1 MAWGGAQMKK
11 PCQSCFQTTELIYK
25 TKISYFTDSL
35 TNKIY
40 AYDYDDGKLS
50 NRRVIVDAVALGLPD
65 NTFCDGLCIDDE
77 GCLWSARFG

>member
-1 MAWGGAQMKK
+1 MKR
-11 PCQSCFQTTELIYK
+11 PCELVLFISW
-25 TKISYFTDSL
+25 TSLEGKISYFTDSL
-35 TNKIY
+35 TNKIH

-65 NTFCDGLCIDDE
+65 DTFCDGLCIDDE

>member
-1 MAWGGAQMKK
+1 MGWS
-11 PCQSCFQTTELIYK
+11 PDEK
-25 TKISYFTDSL
+25 TLSVLLSNNRAYLQNKISYFTDSL